1 MPGISARPSYSFP
14 MEALL
19 RSGRWITVGVL
30 ASGCKWILRRFGI
43 DISVDTGPKYY
54 YDYNA
59 PKRYLF
65 QTANSE
71 FWADSYIVH
80 KTKSGIYIFTS
91 LINVQPDGSH
101 VTTEVYAPI
110 EAVHD
115 YESPLTLQIFEAALA
130 EVAELRKA
138 QAEVNEDVVDRS
150 PISYTSLQGY
160 Q

>member
-1 MPGISARPSYSFP
+1 M
-14 MEALL
+14 
-19 RSGRWITVGVL
+19 GVL

-65 QTANSE
+65 QTASSE
-71 FWADSYIVH
+71 FWADSYLVH
-80 KTKSGIYIFTS
+80 KTKSGVYIFTS
-91 LINVQPDGSH
+91 LINVLDDGSH
-101 VTTEVYAPI
+101 VVTEVYAPI

-115 YESPLTLQIFEAALA
+115 YESPLTLQVFQDAQE
-130 EVAELRKA
+130 EVARLRKA
-138 QAEVNEDVVDRS
+138 QEDGNDDVVDQS
-150 PISYTSLQGY
+150 PITSVNLQGY